1 MTNTAF
7 DWQIAVFLRAFH
19 VRFSFSLRLVLH
31 LFCDFIIAIFW
42 SGPVVISAF
51 QAKENT
57 AYGSC
62 EYTDKSNK
70 PRL

>member
-31 LFCDFIIAIFW
+31 LFCDFIITRFEI
-42 SGPVVISAF
+42 GPVVIDVF
-51 QAKENT
+51 QAKEIA
-57 AYGSC
+57 AYCSC
-62 EYTDKSNK
+62 KYTDKSNK